1 MAHENRGELDAS
13 KRTRSAQSLA
23 ELALA
28 QTALA
33 SAQSEIRRYESQKA
47 ECQCQLAEK
56 QLLLQT
62 RVAEIEEC
70 KAEIHGLRDRIREL
84 ESTAADIVPSIRQNN
99 EPGAAAI
106 SQTVDS
112 DTDQMEAS
120 PRGRRWSRRKQKRR
134 WQIGKDR

>member
-13 KRTRSAQSLA
+13 KRAHSAQSLA

-47 ECQCQLAEK
+47 EWQCQLAEK

-62 RVAEIEEC
+62 RAAEIEEC
-70 KAEIHGLRDRIREL
+70 KAEIHALRDRIREL
-84 ESTAADIVPSIRQNN
+84 ESSGASIAPSITQKI
-99 EPGAAAI
+99 EASAAAI

-112 DTDQMEAS
+112 DTGEMQAS
-120 PRGRRWSRRKQKRR
+120 PSGRRWSRRKQKRR
-134 WQIGKDR
+134 WQIRKDR